1 MIDTEVV
8 SLFPFAFRMQEPPVG
23 LREQGEKLVL
33 VYIYDQNNL
42 GGERKYLSFVVLC
55 VFDAVWGCSKENI
68 INQRAALCVWT

>member
-8 SLFPFAFRMQEPPVG
+8 SLYPFAFRTQEPPVG

-42 GGERKYLSFVVLC
+42 GGERKCLSCVGTVCLTLC
-55 VFDAVWGCSKENI
+55 G
-68 INQRAALCVWT
+68 AALKKT